1 MDMKNQTDLEK
12 VLRAMAADEM
22 FAIPGRGGW
31 AMEVTCVKPGV
42 EFDFKHVN
50 SVLDGGEK
58 FFAYNTAG
66 NQYGAGKV
74 FNETTLGV
82 SCRNCGVAVD
92 GNIVGATVLDATG
105 KVTDR
110 LSWSNIVYTKSGSFA
125 ISAEG
130 ELAVNGQP
138 KGYLHAV
145 FLADKNRIDGYVG
158 VFRPVKPAGAVQVL
172 EMEQLVLASLA
183 AV

>member
-1 MDMKNQTDLEK
+1 MNNQNQTDLK
-12 VLRAMAADEM
+12 SVLWVMAAGETVT
-22 FAIPGRGGW
+22 IPGRGGW
-31 AMEVTCVKPGV
+31 AMEVTCIKPGV

-50 SVLDGGEK
+50 SAPDGGEK
-58 FFAYNTAG
+58 FFVYNTAG

-82 SCRNCGVAVD
+82 PCRNCGVDTD
-92 GNIVGATVLDATG
+92 GKIVGALALDATG

-110 LSWSNIVYTKSGSFA
+110 ISWSNIVFA
-125 ISAEG
+125 KGGFFTVSADG
-130 ELAVNGQP
+130 ELVVNGQP
-138 KGYLHAV
+138 KGFLHEV

-158 VFRPVKPAGAVQVL
+158 VFRPTKPTGTVQVK
-172 EMEQLVLASLA
+172 EMEQLVLASLP